1 MTDWLLHRLGLCC
14 YRCCP
19 YRHRWPPLPPAV
31 RRIRLA
37 FFHEGTRMRAQIT
50 ATWTPSAST
59 DVAKQVFV
67 VTVNGTLGE
76 PVELPASQSQQTF
89 VVNDNSNVRVELYAV
104 DADGFR
110 SSSVFA
116 EVVVPD
122 LSAPLPPEALTL
134 VFTPLP

>member
-1 MTDWLLHRLGLCC
+1 
-14 YRCCP
+14 
-19 YRHRWPPLPPAV
+19 
-31 RRIRLA
+31 
-37 FFHEGTRMRAQIT
+37 MRAQIT
-50 ATWTPSAST
+50 ATWTPSVST
-59 DVAKQVFV
+59 DVEKQVFV

-76 PVELPASQSQQTF
+76 PVELPAAQSQQTF